1 MAVYKST
8 YCAPFLTSID
18 PRVALTGDDAT
29 TAPVEYLQCKVDTSN
44 KNVTGY
50 KIRLLD
56 GQNNEIFPGDGN
68 NYISPIEEL
77 QTHSLGYE
85 TRGANSGINGT
96 FLKIPF
102 FQNKK
107 FPPNYKDLGGTGNP
121 GTTSYQ
127 AICFDSDIMVDHLI
141 FTGSSGGD
149 AANPSKWFFLDD
161 DHKKLIYA
169 WNSSGMMEVID
180 STDSSVYQKFMT
192 DSGGTFFYTADA
204 GSIEPEEFEKQ
215 VENRIT
221 IDGEEILEGEIIGVV
236 DTSESFSSGDWY
248 KNVTCFYK
256 VTKKLVLDRENKTA
270 GITTILEKFS
280 ENVCKSLGLDVLNS
294 NNTPVSICIR
304 KGTKQYSL
312 VKNLTVLYGKYAF
325 TNTTTAYWSS
335 LRWAKS
341 KTLKLENTAYKWEI
355 TLYQGD
361 GVISTDGDAPVIKY
375 DNSPDN
381 NYDIIV
387 TTGTVCGSTGS
398 RIQIASDIPFDANGN
413 INSSAI
419 LPNKK
424 DGTLVLQGT
433 YAAVSSSSEDSSF
446 NGKHSVYIE
455 TYDSSY
461 GHAYP
466 LSGDITD
473 AEIENADYIRF
484 YKHSTDPEQILDSDI
499 VSWGVKTTVT
509 LKIRSSD
516 DPGGTEYDIDNSSL
530 PTVTKRLLCFEGNKI
545 PSELSGIAEG
555 DTILLWGQTKKK
567 QGSDTEREVDNK
579 QNGVWKYYVYTKDAV
594 DYHCLKRA
602 SSYNSWSNY
611 IGKVI
616 YVENGDTSTYGKNI
630 QSLAS
635 SSAGATLWDPLSST
649 SGDGQLLFTEEE
661 PIVLFEEKLD
671 MITIPCFGAGGTSTT
686 NQVDGVIC
694 STGDTVYV
702 EWYYTTGGFAGL
714 ELQKRTASGWEWI
727 TNISTASLTGR
738 YFYVS
743 NGATYGGKVIHIK
756 ADKTGMEITHDLST
770 ARILHNSVNTTFLS
784 PSSTTERG
792 KRIKFNQTDNDH
804 TSDFVKILNWNKT
817 LYAARHS
824 TQKSSFSP
832 YTSVSGNTP
841 YTYEIR
847 SNFKVS
853 DENPFYCQESPYL
866 IIYKNGKVF
875 NSLALIQGDGDNVV
889 EQACYVTA
897 RFVKLTAEYVNH
909 QNSSW
914 ESYRWVLRDS
924 EGNIKQDS
932 GKKYDKTIETTFY
945 GLFNDNE
952 SDIDYYA
959 SVYIEDEVGNS
970 VSATFKLV
978 VIQGS
983 AVSAQVPFDAEYIPN
998 LQAVKLSYQ
1007 DNGLFAPSLR
1017 DSIYS
1022 IDYSFVDGEDIFDN
1036 SVHYSRDE
1044 SGAAITH
1051 LENKATPPI
1060 YYNPS
1065 TILLEDDDYA
1075 KKDHESYA
1083 EDKLGKT
1090 ERYGLNYYRRF
1101 NNSDTEMQV
1110 EEGHNFV
1117 LYPITDTDGTSH
1129 TELYFET
1136 EFSLD
1141 GNFQGQILS
1150 FDVQGE
1156 NLETIEEPCTYTDGS
1171 AQDKEGYITVILAN
1185 GGDTTGDSPD
1195 IRRDR
1200 NKFGLFTKKDG
1211 ELKVSKP
1218 GTHLTLYQTGSQKYY
1233 LQPSGYISSNYIP
1246 IDTKRYGKI
1255 EFLKSA
1261 PGEKIFLIN
1270 KKGVLYKVTSGH
1282 ALGNCCLF
1290 AEDDKNKT
1298 NLSYWVEKQ
1307 PVLAPATTDRGY
1319 MLDAYAQRYLDT
1331 RESYSEGGVQLWPG
1345 GEDEEE
1351 YLEENYYWEE
1361 DPSGAGE
1368 FSWTN
1373 ISEQTLKKYCTPMSP
1388 VKRHPEIDL
1397 AGNKYRFICRITNVE
1412 KLYTYLGE
1420 SSLVLSVGGSDGV
1433 DKWYTGTEANN
1444 ALMSVTIEQI
1454 SKTNS

>member
-18 PRVALTGDDAT
+18 PRVVLTGDDAT

-68 NYISPIEEL
+68 DYISPIEEL
-77 QTHSLGYE
+77 QTESLGYE
-85 TRGANSGINGT
+85 IRGTNSGINGT

-107 FPPNYKDLGGTGNP
+107 FPPSYKDMKNTGDWGTV
-121 GTTSYQ
+121 SYQ
-127 AICFDSDIMVDHLI
+127 AIRFDSDIMVDHLI
-141 FTGSSGGD
+141 FTGSGGGD
-149 AANPSKWFFLDD
+149 AADPSNWFFIDD
-161 DHKKLIYA
+161 DCKKLIYA
-169 WNSSGMMEVID
+169 WDSSGMMEVID
-180 STDSSVYQKFMT
+180 STDSAVYQKFMT
-192 DSGGTFFYTADA
+192 DSGETFFYTADD
-204 GSIEPEEFEKQ
+204 SVTPEEFKKQ

-236 DTSESFSSGDWY
+236 DTSENFSADGWY
-248 KNVTCFYK
+248 KKKTCFYK
-256 VTKKLVLDRENKTA
+256 VAKNLILDRENKTA

-280 ENVCKSLGLDVLNS
+280 ENVCKALGLNELGS
-294 NNTPVSICIR
+294 SSTSVSIYIR
-304 KGTKQYSL
+304 KGKKQYSL
-312 VKNLTVLYGKYAF
+312 VKNLIVSSGKYGF
-325 TNTTTAYWSS
+325 TNKTTAYWSS
-335 LRWAKS
+335 LRWGAKT
-341 KTLKLENTAYKWEI
+341 KTLKLENSAYKWEI
-355 TLYQGD
+355 TLYQGE
-361 GVISTDGDAPVIKY
+361 GIISTEGDAPVINY
-375 DNSPDN
+375 GSSPDN
-381 NYDIIV
+381 NYDVIV

-398 RIQIASDIPFDANGN
+398 RIQIASDTPFDTKGSV
-413 INSSAI
+413 NSSAI

-433 YAAVSSSSEDSSF
+433 YAAVSSSSGDASF

-473 AEIENADYIRF
+473 AEIESADYIRF

-499 VSWGVKTTVT
+499 VSWGVKTNVG
-509 LKIRSSD
+509 LKIRNSSS
-516 DPGGTEYDIDNSSL
+516 PATEYDPDSTGATSIS
-530 PTVTKRLLCFEGNKI
+530 VTSRLLCFDGNEI
-545 PSELSGIAEG
+545 PSALSGIAEG
-555 DTILLWGQTKKK
+555 DTILLWGQTA
-567 QGSDTEREVDNK
+567 NK
-579 QNGVWKYYVYTKDAV
+579 QNGVWKYYVYTKDNT
-594 DYHCLKRA
+594 DYRCLKRA

-616 YVENGDTSTYGKNI
+616 YVENGDASTYGKNI

-635 SSAGATLWDPLSST
+635 SNAGATLWNPLSST
-649 SGDGQLLFTEEE
+649 SGDGQLLFVEEE
-661 PIVLFEEKLD
+661 PIILFEEKLD
-671 MITIPCFGAGGTSTT
+671 AITIPCFGREGTPST
-686 NQVDGVIC
+686 NQVDGVTC
-694 STGDTVYV
+694 NVGDTIYV
-702 EWYYTTGGFAGL
+702 EWYGSSGGSFKGL
-714 ELQKRTASGWEWI
+714 ELQKRASGYWQWCG
-727 TNISTASLTGR
+727 NISAQNLTGR

-743 NGATYGGKVIHIK
+743 NGATYGGKVIHMK
-756 ADKTGMEITHDLST
+756 ADNSGMEITHDLST
-770 ARILHNSVNTTFLS
+770 ARILHNSASATFIS
-784 PSSTTERG
+784 PSSATEKG
-792 KRIKFNQTDNDH
+792 MRIKFDQTGE
-804 TSDFVKILNWNKT
+804 FVKISNWNKT
-817 LYAARHS
+817 LHAAYHPS
-824 TQKSSFSP
+824 QDKSFSP
-832 YTSVSGNTP
+832 YTSVSNNTP

-875 NSLALIQGDGDNVV
+875 NSLALIQDDENNVV

-897 RFVKLTAEYVNH
+897 RSVKLSAEYVNH

-914 ESYRWVLRDS
+914 ESYRWILRDTD
-924 EGNIKQDS
+924 GNIKQDS

-952 SDIDYYA
+952 RNVDYYA

-983 AVSAQVPFDAEYIPN
+983 AVSAQVPFNAEYIPN

-1017 DSIYS
+1017 SSIYS
-1022 IDYSFVDGEDIFDN
+1022 ADYSFVDGEVIFDN
-1036 SVHYSRDE
+1036 SVYYSGSE
-1044 SGAAITH
+1044 SEAVITH
-1051 LENKATPPI
+1051 LKNETTPPI
-1060 YYNPS
+1060 YCNPS
-1065 TILLEDDDYA
+1065 TISLEDDEYA
-1075 KKDHESYA
+1075 LKDSKSYA

-1101 NNSDTEMQV
+1101 NNSDTEMRA

-1117 LYPITDTDGTSH
+1117 LYPTTDSDGTSH

-1150 FDVQGE
+1150 FDVQGTD
-1156 NLETIEEPCTYTDGS
+1156 LETIEEPCVYTDGTT
-1171 AQDKEGYITVILAN
+1171 QNKKGYITILLSN
-1185 GGDTTGDSPD
+1185 GKDTLEGSPD
-1195 IRRDR
+1195 VRTDRDR
-1200 NKFGLFTKKDG
+1200 FSLFIKKDG
-1211 ELKVSKP
+1211 GEGISQS
-1218 GTHLTLYQTGSQKYY
+1218 GTHLVLYQTCNQKYY
-1233 LQPSGYISSNYIP
+1233 LQPSAYINSDHIP
-1246 IDTKRYGKI
+1246 VDTENYGKV

-1261 PGEKIFLIN
+1261 LGEKIFLIN
-1270 KKGVLYKVTSGH
+1270 KEGAVFKVKEGH
-1282 ALGNCCLF
+1282 AVGNCCLF
-1290 AEDDKNKT
+1290 AEDDKSKT
-1298 NLSYWVEKQ
+1298 ELSYWVEKQ
-1307 PVLAPATTDRGY
+1307 PVLAPTVTDCCC
-1319 MLDAYAQRYLDT
+1319 MLDRYSQRYLDA
-1331 RESYSEGGVQLWPG
+1331 RESYSEGGVQLWPSEE
-1345 GEDEEE
+1345 GEYSEAK
-1351 YLEENYYWEE
+1351 YYWEE
-1361 DPSGAGE
+1361 GPEGTGE
-1368 FSWTN
+1368 FSWTD
-1373 ISEQTLKKYCTPMSP
+1373 ISKQTLLEYCTEMAP

-1397 AGNKYRFICRITNVE
+1397 AGNRYRFICRIANVE
-1412 KLYTYLGE
+1412 ELYTYLGE
-1420 SSLVLSVGGSDGV
+1420 SPALTVSGSEGV
-1433 DKWYTGTEANN
+1433 DKWYTGSDETN
-1444 ALMSVTIEQI
+1444 ALMSITIEQI

>member
-29 TAPVEYLQCKVDTSN
+29 TAPIEYLQCKVDTSN

-68 NYISPIEEL
+68 DYISPIEEL
-77 QTHSLGYE
+77 QTNSLGYE
-85 TRGANSGINGT
+85 TRGTNSGINGT

-107 FPPNYKDLGGTGNP
+107 FPPSYKDMKKAGEP
-121 GTTSYQ
+121 GTASYQ
-127 AICFDSDIMVDHLI
+127 AIRFDSDIMVDHLI

-149 AANPSKWFFLDD
+149 AAKPSNWFFIDD
-161 DHKKLIYA
+161 GHKKLIYA
-169 WNSSGMMEVID
+169 WNSSGTMEVID
-180 STDSSVYQKFMT
+180 STDSSIYQKFMT
-192 DSGGTFFYTADA
+192 DSGGTFFYTAND
-204 GSIEPEEFEKQ
+204 SVTPEEFKKQ

-236 DTSESFSSGDWY
+236 DTSESFSTTDWY
-248 KNVTCFYK
+248 KSVTCFYK
-256 VTKKLVLDRENKTA
+256 VTKKLILDRENKTA

-280 ENVCKSLGLDVLNS
+280 GNVCESLGLDKLNS
-294 NNTPVSICIR
+294 SGTPVSICIR
-304 KGTKQYSL
+304 KGVNQYSL
-312 VKNLTVLYGKYAF
+312 VKNLTVQYGKYAF
-325 TNTTTAYWSS
+325 TNKTPAYWSS
-335 LRWAKS
+335 LRWGS
-341 KTLKLENTAYKWEI
+341 ETKTLKLENTAYKWEI

-361 GVISTDGDAPVIKY
+361 GEISTEGDAPVIKY
-375 DNSPDN
+375 NSSPDN

-398 RIQIASDIPFDANGN
+398 RIQIASDAPFDTKGN

-473 AEIENADYIRF
+473 VEIKDADYIRF

-499 VSWGVKTTVT
+499 VSWGVKTNVE

-516 DPGGTEYDIDNSSL
+516 DPGGTQYSPEDTSL
-530 PTVTKRLLCFEGNKI
+530 TVTKRLLCFANNTI
-545 PSELSGIAEG
+545 PSALSGIAEG
-555 DTILLWGQTKKK
+555 DTILLWGQTN
-567 QGSDTEREVDNK
+567 NK
-579 QNGVWKYYVYTKDAV
+579 QNGVWKYYIYTKNTV

-611 IGKVI
+611 IGKVM
-616 YVENGDTSTYGKNI
+616 YVENGDASTYGKNI

-671 MITIPCFGAGGTSTT
+671 AITIPCFGKGGTSRT
-686 NQVDGVIC
+686 NQVDKVTC
-694 STGDTVYV
+694 NVGDTVYV
-702 EWYYTTGGFAGL
+702 EWYSGTTFKGL
-714 ELQKRTASGWEWI
+714 ELQKRSANGWTWIANITAS
-727 TNISTASLTGR
+727 NLTGR

-743 NGATYGGKVIHIK
+743 NGSTYGGKVIHIK

-770 ARILHNSVNTTFLS
+770 ARILHNSTTTTFISL
-784 PSSTTERG
+784 SSTVEKG
-792 KRIKFNQTDNDH
+792 MRIKFDQTD
-804 TSDFVKILNWNKT
+804 DFVKILNWNKT
-817 LYAARHS
+817 LYAAYHS
-824 TQKSSFSP
+824 TQGSSFSP
-832 YTSVSGNTP
+832 YTSVSNNTP

-875 NSLALIQGDGDNVV
+875 NSLALIQDDDDNVV

-897 RFVKLTAEYVNH
+897 RFVKLSAEYVNH

-914 ESYRWVLRDS
+914 ESYRWILRDV

-945 GLFNDNE
+945 GLSNDNE
-952 SDIDYYA
+952 SNVDYYA

-983 AVSAQVPFDAEYIPN
+983 AVSAQVPFNAEYIPN
-998 LQAVKLSYQ
+998 LQAIKLSYQ

-1017 DSIYS
+1017 NSIYS
-1022 IDYSFVDGEDIFDN
+1022 VDQSFVDGKEIFDN
-1036 SVHYSRDE
+1036 SVHYSRSE
-1044 SGAAITH
+1044 SGAVITH
-1051 LENKATPPI
+1051 RGNNTTPPI
-1060 YYNPS
+1060 YYTPS
-1065 TILLEDDDYA
+1065 TISLNDDKYALEDS
-1075 KKDHESYA
+1075 KRYA

-1101 NNSDTEMQV
+1101 NTSDTEMQV

-1117 LYPITDTDGTSH
+1117 LYPITDSDGASH

-1150 FDVQGE
+1150 FDVQGTDS
-1156 NLETIEEPCTYTDGS
+1156 ETIKEPCVYTDGTT
-1171 AQDKEGYITVILAN
+1171 QGKTGYVTIVLSN
-1185 GGDTTGDSPD
+1185 GEDLSGGPSD
-1195 IRRDR
+1195 IRSNRD
-1200 NKFGLFTKKDG
+1200 KFFLFAKKDG
-1211 ELKVSKP
+1211 TQKVGNS
-1218 GTHLTLYQTGSQKYY
+1218 GSHLTLYKTDSQKYY
-1233 LQPSGYISSNYIP
+1233 LQPSNYIDSNHIP
-1246 IDTKRYGKI
+1246 VNSEKYGKV

-1261 PGEKIFLIN
+1261 LGEKIFLIN
-1270 KKGVLYKVTSGH
+1270 KEGGLFKVTNGH
-1282 ALGNCCLF
+1282 AVGNCCLF
-1290 AEDDKNKT
+1290 ADDDKNKT

-1307 PVLAPATTDRGY
+1307 PVLAPAAADGEC
-1319 MLDAYAQRYLDT
+1319 MLDGYSQRYLDT

-1345 GEDEEE
+1345 EE
-1351 YLEENYYWEE
+1351 YKEENYYWEE
-1361 DPSGAGE
+1361 DSSGTGE
-1368 FSWTN
+1368 FSWES
-1373 ISEQTLKKYCTPMSP
+1373 ISKQTLLKYCTEMTP

-1412 KLYTYLGE
+1412 RLYTYLGT
-1420 SSLVLSVGGSDGV
+1420 SSILGVGGSDGV
-1433 DKWYTGTEANN
+1433 DKWYTGSDETN

>member
-29 TAPVEYLQCKVDTSN
+29 TAPIEYLQCKVDTSN

-68 NYISPIEEL
+68 DYISPIEEL
-77 QTHSLGYE
+77 QTNSLGYE
-85 TRGANSGINGT
+85 TRGTNSGINGT

-107 FPPNYKDLGGTGNP
+107 FPPSYKNLSGGSESGVA
-121 GTTSYQ
+121 SYQ
-127 AICFDSDIMVDHLI
+127 AIRFDSDIMVDHLI

-149 AANPSKWFFLDD
+149 AAEPSNWFFIDD
-161 DHKKLIYA
+161 EHKKLIYA

-192 DSGGTFFYTADA
+192 NSGGTFFYTAGD
-204 GSIEPEEFEKQ
+204 SVTPEEFKKQ

-236 DTSESFSSGDWY
+236 DTSESFLKNNWY
-248 KNVTCFYK
+248 KSMTCFYK
-256 VTKKLVLDRENKTA
+256 VTKKLILDRENKTA

-280 ENVCKSLGLDVLNS
+280 EKVCESLGLNALGPIS
-294 NNTPVSICIR
+294 TPVSICIR
-304 KGTKQYSL
+304 KGVNQYSL
-312 VKNLTVLYGKYAF
+312 VKNLTVSSNKYAF
-325 TNTTTAYWSS
+325 TNKTVAYWSS
-335 LRWAKS
+335 LRWGTKT
-341 KTLKLENTAYKWEI
+341 KTLKLKNTAYKWEI

-375 DNSPDN
+375 SNSPDN

-398 RIQIASDIPFDANGN
+398 RIQIASNTPFDAAGN

-446 NGKHSVYIE
+446 NGRHSVYIE

-473 AEIENADYIRF
+473 AEIEDADYIRF

-499 VSWGVKTTVT
+499 VSWGVKTNVD

-516 DPGGTEYDIDNSSL
+516 DPGEKQYGPEDTSL
-530 PTVTKRLLCFEGNKI
+530 TVTKRLLCFKDNTI
-545 PSELSGIAEG
+545 PSALSGIAEG
-555 DTILLWGQTKKK
+555 DTILLWGQTN
-567 QGSDTEREVDNK
+567 NK
-579 QNGVWKYYVYTKDAV
+579 QNGVWKYYVYTKNAV

-635 SSAGATLWDPLSST
+635 SSAGATLWNPLSST

-671 MITIPCFGAGGTSTT
+671 AITIPCFGKGGTSGT
-686 NQVDGVIC
+686 NQVDKVTC
-694 STGDTVYV
+694 NVGDIVYV
-702 EWYYTTGGFAGL
+702 ERYRTDNGEFAGL
-714 ELQKRTASGWEWI
+714 EKQKRIGNEWKQMS
-727 TNISTASLTGR
+727 NIIAENLTGR

-743 NGATYGGKVIHIK
+743 NGSTYGGKVIHMK

-770 ARILHNSVNTTFLS
+770 ARILHNSTTTTFIS
-784 PSSTTERG
+784 PSSTVETG
-792 KRIKFNQTDNDH
+792 MRIKFGQTD
-804 TSDFVKILNWNKT
+804 DFVKILNWNKT
-817 LYAARHS
+817 LYAAYHS
-824 TQKSSFSP
+824 TQGSSFSP
-832 YTSVSGNTP
+832 YTSVSNNTP

-853 DENPFYCQESPYL
+853 DENPFYYQESPYL

-875 NSLALIQGDGDNVV
+875 NSLALIQSDGDNVV

-897 RFVKLTAEYVNH
+897 RSVKLSAEYVNH

-914 ESYRWVLRDS
+914 ESYRWILRDA

-952 SDIDYYA
+952 SDVDYYA

-998 LQAVKLSYQ
+998 LQAIKLFYKDS
-1007 DNGLFAPSLR
+1007 GLFAPSLR
-1017 DSIYS
+1017 DSVYS
-1022 IDYSFVDGEDIFDN
+1022 VDHSFVDGEEIFDN
-1036 SVHYSRDE
+1036 SVHYSE
-1044 SGAAITH
+1044 SESRAMIIH
-1051 LENKATPPI
+1051 RENNITPPI

-1065 TILLEDDDYA
+1065 TILLEDDEYA
-1075 KKDHESYA
+1075 YKDSKRYA

-1110 EEGHNFV
+1110 DEGHNLV
-1117 LYPITDTDGTSH
+1117 LYPTTDSDGTSH

-1150 FDVQGE
+1150 FDVQGTDS
-1156 NLETIEEPCTYTDGS
+1156 ETIKEPCVYTDGS
-1171 AQDKEGYITVILAN
+1171 TQGKTGYITVLLSN
-1185 GGDTTGDSPD
+1185 GNDTQTDNSD
-1195 IRRDR
+1195 IRSGRD
-1200 NKFGLFTKKDG
+1200 KFFLFVKKDG
-1211 ELKVSKP
+1211 GQVVSGA
-1218 GTHLTLYQTGSQKYY
+1218 GTHLVLYNTDSQKYY
-1233 LQPSGYISSNYIP
+1233 LQPSNDIDSNHIP
-1246 IDTKRYGKI
+1246 VDSEKYGKV

-1261 PGEKIFLIN
+1261 SGEKIFLIN
-1270 KKGVLYKVTSGH
+1270 KEGSLFKVTNGH
-1282 ALGNCCLF
+1282 AVGNCCLF
-1290 AEDDKNKT
+1290 ADGDKNKI

-1307 PVLAPATTDRGY
+1307 PVLAPAADDCCY
-1319 MLDAYAQRYLDT
+1319 MLDGYSQGYLDT
-1331 RESYSEGGVQLWPG
+1331 REFHSEGGVQLWPDG
-1345 GEDEEE
+1345 KDEGE
-1351 YLEENYYWEE
+1351 YLEKKYYWEE
-1361 DPSGAGE
+1361 DSKGTGE
-1368 FSWTN
+1368 FSWES
-1373 ISEQTLKKYCTPMSP
+1373 ISKQTLLKYCTEMTP

-1412 KLYTYLGE
+1412 RLYTYLGE
-1420 SSLVLSVGGSDGV
+1420 NLPILNVSGSDGV
-1433 DKWYTGTEANN
+1433 DKWYTGSDETN

>member
-68 NYISPIEEL
+68 DYISPIEEL
-77 QTHSLGYE
+77 QTDSLGYE
-85 TRGANSGINGT
+85 IRGTNSGINGT

-107 FPPNYKDLGGTGNP
+107 FPPSYKDMKKSGIP
-121 GTTSYQ
+121 GTASYQ
-127 AICFDSDIMVDHLI
+127 AIRFDSDIMVDHLI

-149 AANPSKWFFLDD
+149 AANPSNWFFIDD

-169 WNSSGMMEVID
+169 WNSSGTMEVID
-180 STDSSVYQKFMT
+180 STDSTVYQKFMT
-192 DSGGTFFYTADA
+192 DSGETFFYTAGD
-204 GSIEPEEFEKQ
+204 SVTPEEFKKQ
-215 VENRIT
+215 VENKIT

-236 DTSESFSSGDWY
+236 DTSESSPTDTSTDAWY
-248 KNVTCFYK
+248 KNATCFYK
-256 VTKKLVLDRENKTA
+256 VTKKLIFDRENKTA

-280 ENVCKSLGLDVLNS
+280 KKVCESLGLNKLNS
-294 NNTPVSICIR
+294 SDALVSICIR
-304 KGTKQYSL
+304 KGTNQYSL
-312 VKNLTVLYGKYAF
+312 VKNLTVSSGKYTF
-325 TNTTTAYWSS
+325 TNKTTAYWSS
-335 LRWAKS
+335 LRWGTKT

-375 DNSPDN
+375 DTSSNN

-398 RIQIASDIPFDANGN
+398 RIQIASGAPFDTEGN

-433 YAAVSSSSEDSSF
+433 YAAVSSSSEDLSF
-446 NGKHSVYIE
+446 NGGHSVYIE
-455 TYDSSY
+455 TYGSSY

-473 AEIENADYIRF
+473 NEIENADYIRF

-499 VSWGVKTTVT
+499 VSWGVKTNVG
-509 LKIRSSD
+509 LKIRNSSS
-516 DPGGTEYDIDNSSL
+516 PATEYDPDSADATSIS
-530 PTVTKRLLCFEGNKI
+530 VTSRLLCFAGSEI
-545 PSELSGIAEG
+545 PSALSGIAKG
-555 DTILLWGQTKKK
+555 DTILLWGQTA
-567 QGSDTEREVDNK
+567 NK
-579 QNGVWKYYVYTKDAV
+579 QNGVWKYYVYAKDNV

-616 YVENGDTSTYGKNI
+616 YVENGDASTYGKNI

-635 SSAGATLWDPLSST
+635 SSARATLWDPLSST
-649 SGDGQLLFTEEE
+649 SGDGQLLFVEEE
-661 PIVLFEEKLD
+661 PIILFEEKLD
-671 MITIPCFGAGGTSTT
+671 GITIPCFGQGGVPNT
-686 NQVDGVIC
+686 NQVDGVTC
-694 STGDTVYV
+694 NVGDTIWV
-702 EWYYTTGGFAGL
+702 EGYSSGGGKFEGL
-714 ELQKRTASGWEWI
+714 GQQKRTESGWLKLSDIPAAE
-727 TNISTASLTGR
+727 LTGR

-743 NGATYGGKVIHIK
+743 NGTTYGGKVIHMK
-756 ADKTGMEITHDLST
+756 ADGTGMEITHDLST
-770 ARILHNSVNTTFLS
+770 ARILHNSANTTFIS
-784 PSSTTERG
+784 PSSAIEKG
-792 KRIKFNQTDNDH
+792 MRIKFDQTGE
-804 TSDFVKILNWNKT
+804 FVKISNWNKT
-817 LYAARHS
+817 LYAAYHLSRD
-824 TQKSSFSP
+824 KSFSP
-832 YTSVSGNTP
+832 YTSVSNDTP

-897 RFVKLTAEYVNH
+897 RSVKLSAEYVNH

-914 ESYRWVLRDS
+914 ESYRWILRDTD
-924 EGNIKQDS
+924 GNIKQDS

-952 SDIDYYA
+952 GNADYYA

-983 AVSAQVPFDAEYIPN
+983 AVSAQVPFNAEYIPN

-1022 IDYSFVDGEDIFDN
+1022 TDHSFVDGEGIFDN
-1036 SVHYSRDE
+1036 SVHYSE
-1044 SGAAITH
+1044 SEPEAVITH
-1051 LENKATPPI
+1051 LKNETTPPI

-1065 TILLEDDDYA
+1065 TILLDDDEYA
-1075 KKDHESYA
+1075 LKDSKSYA

-1117 LYPITDTDGTSH
+1117 LYPTTDSDGTSH

-1150 FDVQGE
+1150 FDVQGTDS
-1156 NLETIEEPCTYTDGS
+1156 ETIEEPCVYTDGTT
-1171 AQDKEGYITVILAN
+1171 QDKTGYITILLSN
-1185 GGDTTGDSPD
+1185 GRDTSGDNPD
-1195 IRRDR
+1195 VRSNR
-1200 NKFGLFTKKDG
+1200 NKFSLFIKKDG
-1211 ELKVSKP
+1211 VRNIDRP
-1218 GTHLTLYQTGSQKYY
+1218 GAHLALYRTGNQKYY
-1233 LQPSGYISSNYIP
+1233 LQPSTYINSDHIP
-1246 IDTKRYGKI
+1246 VDTGNYGKV

-1261 PGEKIFLIN
+1261 LGEKIFLIN
-1270 KKGVLYKVTSGH
+1270 KEGALFKVTSGH
-1282 ALGNCCLF
+1282 AVGNCCLF
-1290 AEDDKNKT
+1290 AKGDEKKE

-1307 PVLAPATTDRGY
+1307 PVLAPTAIDRCY
-1319 MLDAYAQRYLDT
+1319 MLDGYSQKYLDT
-1331 RESYSEGGVQLWPG
+1331 RESYSEDGVQLWPSG
-1345 GEDEEE
+1345 KDEEE
-1351 YLEENYYWEE
+1351 YLEKNYYWEE
-1361 DPSGAGE
+1361 DSNSTGE
-1368 FSWTN
+1368 FSWTD
-1373 ISEQTLKKYCTPMSP
+1373 ISKQTLSKYCTEMTP

-1397 AGNKYRFICRITNVE
+1397 AGNRYRFICRITNVE
-1412 KLYTYLGE
+1412 ELYTYLGN
-1420 SSLVLSVGGSDGV
+1420 SPTLTVGGSDGV
-1433 DKWYTGTEANN
+1433 DKWYAGSDETN
-1444 ALMSVTIEQI
+1444 ALMSITIEQI